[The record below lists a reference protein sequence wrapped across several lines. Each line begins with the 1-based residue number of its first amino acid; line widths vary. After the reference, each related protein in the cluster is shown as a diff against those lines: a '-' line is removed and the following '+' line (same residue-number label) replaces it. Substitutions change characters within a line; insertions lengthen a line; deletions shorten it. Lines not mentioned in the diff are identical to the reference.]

1 MNLLDFLLLLLVGGS
16 VVLGFFAG
24 FARAG
29 VGFLSAVAGVLFG
42 FWFYGIPAAWI
53 HRYVHS
59 STFANIAGFFVVF
72 LLCAAIGALFGKLLS
87 KLFKWTGL
95 SWLDRIMGAGFGFVR
110 GAIVAVAFVS
120 VLMAFTPKP
129 VPKWMTGSYLL
140 PYAIDASNVVSSI
153 APRALKNSARE
164 TISELRQAWEDE
176 VRKSERREQKP
187 EPKPE
192 PRKDKKAEPKSP
204 PPKAVNQ

>member
-1 MNLLDFLLLLLVGGS
+1 MNLLDLLLLVIVGGS
-16 VVLGFFAG
+16 VILGFFAG

-29 VGFLSAVAGVLFG
+29 LGFISVIAGVLLG
-42 FWFYGIPAAWI
+42 FWFYGIPAVWI

-59 STFANIAGFFVVF
+59 STFSNLAGFFVVF
-72 LLCAAIGALFGKLLS
+72 LACAVVGALVGKLMA

-95 SWLDRIMGAGFGFVR
+95 SWLDRLMGAGFGFVR
-110 GAIVAVAFVS
+110 GAIAAVAFVA

-140 PYAIDASNVVSSI
+140 PYAIDASNAAASI
-153 APRALKNSARE
+153 APRALKESVRQTVGE
-164 TISELRQAWEDE
+164 IRQAWEDE
-176 VRKSERREQKP
+176 VRKSDRRE
-187 EPKPE
+187 PKKE
-192 PRKDKKAEPKSP
+192 KEPKSP

>member
-1 MNLLDFLLLLLVGGS
+1 MNLLDLLLLIILGGS

-29 VGFLSAVAGVLFG
+29 VGFLSALAGVLFG

-53 HRYVHS
+53 HGYVHS
-59 STFANIAGFFVVF
+59 TTFANIAGFLAVF
-72 LLCAAIGALFGKLLS
+72 LACAIIGALIGKLLS

-95 SWLDRIMGAGFGFVR
+95 SWLDRLMGAGFGLVR
-110 GAIVAVAFVS
+110 GAIAAVAFVS

-129 VPKWMTGSYLL
+129 VPNWMTGSYFL
-140 PYAIDASNVVSSI
+140 PYAIDASNVIASI
-153 APRALKNSARE
+153 APRALKDSVRQTVGE
-164 TISELRQAWEDE
+164 IRQAWEDE
-176 VRKSERREQKP
+176 VHKSERRDQKR
-187 EPKPE
+187 E
-192 PRKDKKAEPKSP
+192 KKGEPKSP